1 VRRRWETSISRLD
14 SAAARRSVNRPP
26 AARLFE
32 TAACRRTGSRLVNY
46 FPVDYTSLAKEN
58 QFNQGGNMRK
68 RLVSLVIFFALSM
81 AASVIHAQPSLKM
94 MIPANP
100 GGGWDQTGRHLA
112 AAMQSAKLVS
122 SVQFDNKGGAGGTIG
137 LAQFVNSAKGDPN
150 AVLIGGMVMVGAIYL
165 DNSPVNLTMVT
176 PVARLTG
183 EYEIIVVPANSPHKS
198 MADLVKAF
206 KANPGGVSWGG
217 GSAGGTDHILVG
229 LIAKQAGVDP
239 AKINYVPFKG
249 GGEAIAAIVGGHVTA
264 GVSGVG
270 EFAEQIKG
278 KRMRA
283 LAVSSPSRM
292 DGFQTLKEQKLDI
305 ELANWR
311 GVFGAPGI
319 TTAQRDALIKI
330 VRGATETKAWKDTV
344 AKLGWSPI
352 FLSGDEY
359 KKFIDE
365 DTKRIAGI
373 IDSLGIKKK

>member
-1 VRRRWETSISRLD
+1 M
-14 SAAARRSVNRPP
+14 
-26 AARLFE
+26 
-32 TAACRRTGSRLVNY
+32 G
-46 FPVDYTSLAKEN
+46 
-58 QFNQGGNMRK
+58 K
-68 RLVSLVIFFALSM
+68 RIFSFVMVLALS
-81 AASVIHAQPSLKM
+81 ALASVSYAQPSLKM

-100 GGGWDQTGRHLA
+100 GGGWDQTGRNLA
-112 AAMQSAKLVS
+112 AAMQSVKLVS

-150 AVLIGGMVMVGAIYL
+150 AVMIGGMVMVGAIYL
-165 DNSPVNLTMVT
+165 DDAPVKLTMVT
-176 PVARLTG
+176 PLARLTG

-198 MADLVKAF
+198 MGDLVKAF

-229 LIAKQAGVDP
+229 LIAKEAGVDP

-264 GVSGVG
+264 GVSGIG

-278 KRMRA
+278 GRMRA
-283 LAVSSPSRM
+283 LAVSSPSRV
-292 DGFQTLKEQKLDI
+292 DSFQTLKEQGLNV

-330 VRGATETKAWKDTV
+330 VRGATESKAWKDTLE
-344 AKLGWSPI
+344 KLGWSPI
-352 FLSGDEY
+352 FLGGDAY